1 MKKLVIAAG
10 TGFLG
15 QALVAYFK
23 DKAKEII
30 ILTRKPLP
38 LNSNIKYVY
47 WDAKTLGSWQTELN
61 NTDVLINLTGKSVN
75 CRYTITNKNEILN
88 SRINSTAVLGR
99 AIKQCTHPPK
109 HWINASTATIY
120 RHSEDLQMDENS
132 GEIGADFSMNVA
144 KMWERV
150 FFGTD
155 TPGTLK
161 TAIRTSIV
169 LGNTGGAFPIM
180 KTLAKAGFGGKQ
192 GNGRQYIS
200 WIHELDFARAVDFII
215 TEKLTGPVNV
225 TAPNPIKNSNFMN
238 ALRST
243 VHMPIGIPQPEWLLK
258 MGAKVIGT
266 ETELVLKS
274 RNVVPLRLLKSGFEF
289 TFGHAESA
297 TKALVSVK

>member
-15 QALVAYFK
+15 QALIAYFK
-23 DKAKEII
+23 DKVQEII

-38 LNSNIKYVY
+38 NKDNIRYVY
-47 WDAKTLGSWQTELN
+47 WDAKTLGSWQAELN
-61 NTDVLINLTGKSVN
+61 NADALINLTGKSVN

-88 SRINSTAVLGR
+88 SRIDSTAVLDK
-99 AIKQCTHPPK
+99 AVAQCANPPK

-120 RHSEDLQMDENS
+120 RHSEDLQMDENN
-132 GEIGADFSMNVA
+132 GEIGTDFSMNVA
-144 KMWERV
+144 KMWERI

-155 TPGTLK
+155 TLGTLK

-180 KTLAKAGFGGKQ
+180 KSLAKAGLGGKQ

-200 WIHELDFARAVDFII
+200 WVYELDFARAVEFIL

-225 TAPNPIKNSNFMN
+225 TAPNPIKNTSFMS
-238 ALRST
+238 ALRNA
-243 VHMPIGIPQPEWLLK
+243 VNMPIGIPQPEWLMK
-258 MGAKVIGT
+258 IGAKVIGT

-274 RNVVPLRLLKSGFEF
+274 RNVVPVRLLKSGFEF
-289 TFGHAESA
+289 KFDHAENA
-297 TKALVSVK
+297 IKALANVK